1 MLDINHGLGNHNIID
16 DFIDI
21 KTNCF
26 FFSIID

>member
-21 KTNCF
+21 KTNF